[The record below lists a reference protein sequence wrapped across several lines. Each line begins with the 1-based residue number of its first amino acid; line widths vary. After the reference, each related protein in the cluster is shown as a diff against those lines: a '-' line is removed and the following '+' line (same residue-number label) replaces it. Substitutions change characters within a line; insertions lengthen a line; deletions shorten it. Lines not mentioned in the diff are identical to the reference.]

1 MQLGLAQQVQPEAQK
16 QPVLLGLAGQA
27 PPKLF
32 AEVDRAHSA
41 GPFAEQ
47 VPARP
52 AAQVQLDELSAEVV
66 GAHSAEAKVQP
77 ELLGLAQVQPEAQ
90 VQPGAAQVQPVLS
103 ELEGQVQPELL
114 AQVDGAHSAGL
125 FAEQVPARLAAKL
138 ELSAEVVRAQS
149 AEAQAEPEL
158 LGLAQQVQPKAQA
171 QPELGE
177 LSAEVV
183 RAHSAEAQA
192 QPELL
197 GLAQQVQP
205 KAQAQPELGELSAEV
220 VRAHSAEAQAQPVL
234 LGLAQQVQPEAQ
246 VQPVLLELAGQVQP
260 ELFAQLER
268 AHSAGP
274 FAEQVPARLVQLELS
289 AEVVR
294 AHFAAAQVQPVLEA
308 QVQPVLSELAR
319 QVQPELFAEVD
330 RAHSAGPFAEQ
341 VPARLAAQ
349 LELSAEVV
357 RAQSAQAQVQPEL
370 LGLAPQPEAQAQPE
384 EAQQADKAGP
394 GLRHCWL
401 RAEQVLVLPE
411 LGQTWLVRLSQLHAT
426 PPAAAE
432 QSSAQVLGLSA
443 KGLEESAWARCRRL
457 NTKAHSST
465 GPTSYRLRRVTASS
479 PVKHAVSPAGRSSQ
493 PRSADP
499 AAWPPI

>member
-1 MQLGLAQQVQPEAQK
+1 M
-16 QPVLLGLAGQA
+16 
-27 PPKLF
+27 
-32 AEVDRAHSA
+32 
-41 GPFAEQ
+41 
-47 VPARP
+47 
-52 AAQVQLDELSAEVV
+52 
-66 GAHSAEAKVQP
+66 
-77 ELLGLAQVQPEAQ
+77 
-90 VQPGAAQVQPVLS
+90 
-103 ELEGQVQPELL
+103 
-114 AQVDGAHSAGL
+114 
-125 FAEQVPARLAAKL
+125 
-138 ELSAEVVRAQS
+138 
-149 AEAQAEPEL
+149 
-158 LGLAQQVQPKAQA
+158 
-171 QPELGE
+171 
-177 LSAEVV
+177 
-183 RAHSAEAQA
+183 
-192 QPELL
+192 
-197 GLAQQVQP
+197 
-205 KAQAQPELGELSAEV
+205 

-274 FAEQVPARLVQLELS
+274 FA
-289 AEVVR
+289 
-294 AHFAAAQVQPVLEA
+294 
-308 QVQPVLSELAR
+308 ELAR

-443 KGLEESAWARCRRL
+443 KGLEESAWACCRRL

-479 PVKHAVSPAGRSSQ
+479 PVKHALSPAGWSSQ

>member
-1 MQLGLAQQVQPEAQK
+1 MLLELARVQLGLAQQVQPEAQK

-77 ELLGLAQVQPEAQ
+77 ELLGLAQVQQEAQ
-90 VQPGAAQVQPVLS
+90 VQPGAAQVQRVLS

-149 AEAQAEPEL
+149 AEAQAE
-158 LGLAQQVQPKAQA
+158 
-171 QPELGE
+171 
-177 LSAEVV
+177 
-183 RAHSAEAQA
+183 
-192 QPELL
+192 PELL

-479 PVKHAVSPAGRSSQ
+479 PVKHALSPAGWSSQ

>member
-1 MQLGLAQQVQPEAQK
+1 MCSRQVQVQPELCLELEA
-16 QPVLLGLAGQA
+16 GL
-27 PPKLF
+27 
-32 AEVDRAHSA
+32 E
-41 GPFAEQ
+41 AEQ
-47 VPARP
+47 VPAWL

-66 GAHSAEAKVQP
+66 RAHSAEAQEQP
-77 ELLGLAQVQPEAQ
+77 VLLGLAQQ
-90 VQPGAAQVQPVLS
+90 VQPGAQVQPVLS

-330 RAHSAGPFAEQ
+330 RGPFAEQ

-401 RAEQVLVLPE
+401 RAEQALVL
-411 LGQTWLVRLSQLHAT
+411 R
-426 PPAAAE
+426 
-432 QSSAQVLGLSA
+432 SSGRRGLSA
-443 KGLEESAWARCRRL
+443 CRSCTPHLLLLLSSRRHRCWGCRQRGSKSLPGL
-457 NTKAHSST
+457 
-465 GPTSYRLRRVTASS
+465 
-479 PVKHAVSPAGRSSQ
+479 AV
-493 PRSADP
+493 AD
-499 AAWPPI
+499 

>member
-1 MQLGLAQQVQPEAQK
+1 MLLELARVQLGLAQQVQPEAQK

-192 QPELL
+192 QP
-197 GLAQQVQP
+197 
-205 KAQAQPELGELSAEV
+205 
-220 VRAHSAEAQAQPVL
+220 VL

-319 QVQPELFAEVD
+319 QVQPELFAEVN

-479 PVKHAVSPAGRSSQ
+479 PVKHALSPAGWSSQ

>member
-1 MQLGLAQQVQPEAQK
+1 MLLELAQVQLGLAQQAQPEAQK

-77 ELLGLAQVQPEAQ
+77 ELLGLAQVQPEARL
-90 VQPGAAQVQPVLS
+90 QPGHRYS
-103 ELEGQVQPELL
+103 RCCRNWKDRCSRSCLL
-114 AQVDGAHSAGL
+114 KWTGHT
-125 FAEQVPARLAAKL
+125 
-138 ELSAEVVRAQS
+138 
-149 AEAQAEPEL
+149 L
-158 LGLAQQVQPKAQA
+158 LGCLLNRSRHGWLQSWSCRLKWF
-171 QPELGE
+171 G
-177 LSAEVV
+177 
-183 RAHSAEAQA
+183 HSLQRHR
-192 QPELL
+192 
-197 GLAQQVQP
+197 QP

-274 FAEQVPARLVQLELS
+274 FA
-289 AEVVR
+289 
-294 AHFAAAQVQPVLEA
+294 
-308 QVQPVLSELAR
+308 ELAR

-457 NTKAHSST
+457 NTRAHSST

-479 PVKHAVSPAGRSSQ
+479 PVKHALSPAGWSSQ